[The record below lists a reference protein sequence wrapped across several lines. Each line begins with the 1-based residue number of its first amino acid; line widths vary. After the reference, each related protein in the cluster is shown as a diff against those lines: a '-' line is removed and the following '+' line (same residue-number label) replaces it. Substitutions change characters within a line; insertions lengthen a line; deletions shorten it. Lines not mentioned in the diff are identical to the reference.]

1 LLQVQQEYFCTAQL
15 ISDHQIM
22 STLQRLRALSLR
34 ASGLPSLARAAFR
47 SGAAAAVCSRN
58 FRVCRSL
65 EAVSSSVPRQVSSLQ
80 ARRLSTALPE
90 HNVLLMPALSPTMT
104 QGNIASWLKKIG
116 DKISPGDAIA
126 ELETDKATL
135 GFEAVESGYL
145 AAILV
150 PVGSKDV
157 QVGSPVAV
165 IVEDLASVAA
175 FANYK
180 HTAAPA
186 AAVAPKV
193 ASTPAAAP
201 PAAAAPLPKAAPA
214 PAPAPASPPASSG
227 RIFVSPLAK
236 NIAAAANLSIDAPGS
251 GPRGRVVAADVQARI
266 AAAAAAPP
274 AASPAPGHLASA
286 GAAGSFTDTP
296 NSSVRKII
304 AQRLV
309 ESKQTVPHFYL
320 TIDVRMDAIL
330 ALRSRLNKITNNAPK
345 ISVNDFVVKA
355 SALALRKV
363 PAVNS
368 SWHGDS
374 IRTYNYVDVCIAVA
388 TDGGLITPIVADADV
403 HGVGQIALKSQDL
416 AARARDKKL
425 KPEEF
430 QGGTFSIS
438 NLGMFGIKQFC
449 AIINPPQACI
459 LAVGATEATVVP
471 SDDGK
476 GTAIAQVMTVTL
488 SCDHR
493 VVDGAVGAQ
502 WLKEFKRFM
511 EQPESMML

>member
-1 LLQVQQEYFCTAQL
+1 MRLLRR
-15 ISDHQIM
+15 DIM
-22 STLQRLRALSLR
+22 SALQRLRGVSVR
-34 ASGLPSLARAAFR
+34 ANGLPSLTRAAIR
-47 SGAAAAVCSRN
+47 SGTAAALSRTFFVN
-58 FRVCRSL
+58 RSSP
-65 EAVSSSVPRQVSSLQ
+65 AAACSVPRSVAKFQL
-80 ARRLSTALPE
+80 RGMSTALPE
-90 HNVLLMPALSPTMT
+90 HTVLLMPALSPTMT

-135 GFEAVESGYL
+135 GFEAVESGFL
-145 AAILV
+145 ACILV

-157 QVGSPVAV
+157 QVGTPVAV
-165 IVEDLASVAA
+165 IVDDLASVAA
-175 FANYK
+175 FATYK
-180 HTAAPA
+180 HGAAPA
-186 AAVAPKV
+186 APAAPK
-193 ASTPAAAP
+193 AAAAPAP
-201 PAAAAPLPKAAPA
+201 PAATAPPPKAAAPA
-214 PAPAPASPPASSG
+214 PAPAPAVSSSG
-227 RIFVSPLAK
+227 RIFASPLAK
-236 NIAAAANLSIDAPGS
+236 NIAAAAGLVIDAPGS
-251 GPRGRVVAADVQARI
+251 GPRGRVVAADVNARI
-266 AAAAAAPP
+266 AAAAAAPAP
-274 AASPAPGHLASA
+274 AAAPAAAAAPA
-286 GAAGSFTDTP
+286 GAAGSFTDVP
-296 NSSVRKII
+296 NSSIRKII

-320 TIDVRMDAIL
+320 TIDVRMDAII
-330 ALRSRLNKITNNAPK
+330 ALRARLNKLTNNSPK

-368 SWHGDS
+368 SWNGDS

-388 TDGGLITPIVADADV
+388 TDTGLITPIIADADA

-449 AIINPPQACI
+449 AIINPPQSCI
-459 LAVGATEATVVP
+459 LAVGSTEACVVP
-471 SDDGK
+471 SDDLK

>member
-1 LLQVQQEYFCTAQL
+1 
-15 ISDHQIM
+15 M
-22 STLQRLRALSLR
+22 SNLQRLRVLPLR
-34 ASGLPSLARAAFR
+34 ASNLSMLTR
-47 SGAAAAVCSRN
+47 SALRSNFAAAICARN
-58 FRVCRSL
+58 FRVNRFSEVVSL
-65 EAVSSSVPRQVSSLQ
+65 GTNRHVSNSQL
-80 ARRLSTALPE
+80 RRMSTALPE

-175 FANYK
+175 FANY
-180 HTAAPA
+180 HHSVAPA
-186 AAVAPKV
+186 AATAPK
-193 ASTPAAAP
+193 AGSTPAAASA
-201 PAAAAPLPKAAPA
+201 PAPKVAPA
-214 PAPAPASPPASSG
+214 PAPATSPPASATG
-227 RIFVSPLAK
+227 RIFASPLAK
-236 NIAAAANLSIDAPGS
+236 NIAASANLAIDAPGS
-251 GPRGRVVAADVQARI
+251 GPRGRVIAADVHARI
-266 AAAAAAPP
+266 AAAASTAPAAAPASVPVAP
-274 AASPAPGHLASA
+274 AA
-286 GAAGSFTDTP
+286 AAGSFTDVP

-330 ALRSRLNKITNNAPK
+330 ALRSRLNKITNNSPK

-374 IRTYNYVDVCIAVA
+374 IRTYNYVDICIAVA

-471 SDDGK
+471 SDDLK

-493 VVDGAVGAQ
+493 VVDGAVGAE

>member
-1 LLQVQQEYFCTAQL
+1 
-15 ISDHQIM
+15 M
-22 STLQRLRALSLR
+22 STLQRLRGLSIR
-34 ASGLPSLARAAFR
+34 ASGLPALTR
-47 SGAAAAVCSRN
+47 SALRSCAAV
-58 FRVCRSL
+58 
-65 EAVSSSVPRQVSSLQ
+65 AVSRKFFGNRSSPLVSNIVPRALSNMQL
-80 ARRLSTALPE
+80 RRMSTALPE
-90 HNVLLMPALSPTMT
+90 HTVLLMPALSPTMT
-104 QGNIASWLKKIG
+104 QGNIASWVKKIG

-145 AAILV
+145 AAIIV
-150 PVGSKDV
+150 PVGTKDV

-165 IVEDLASVAA
+165 IVDDLASVAA

-180 HTAAPA
+180 HAGAPASAAPPKASAAPA
-186 AAVAPKV
+186 AVAP
-193 ASTPAAAP
+193 AAP
-201 PAAAAPLPKAAPA
+201 APPPKAAPA
-214 PAPAPASPPASSG
+214 PAAPAAASSG

-236 NIAAAANLSIDAPGS
+236 NIAASANLSIDAPGS
-251 GPRGRVVAADVQARI
+251 GPRGRVVAADVHARI
-266 AAAAAAPP
+266 AAAASSAAAVAP
-274 AASPAPGHLASA
+274 AQVAPA
-286 GAAGSFTDTP
+286 GATGSYTDVP

-320 TIDVRMDAIL
+320 TIDVRMDAII
-330 ALRSRLNKITNNAPK
+330 ALRARLNKITNNAPK

-355 SALALRKV
+355 SALSLRKV

-388 TDGGLITPIVADADV
+388 TDGGLITPIIADADA

>member
-1 LLQVQQEYFCTAQL
+1 
-15 ISDHQIM
+15 M
-22 STLQRLRALSLR
+22 
-34 ASGLPSLARAAFR
+34 
-47 SGAAAAVCSRN
+47 
-58 FRVCRSL
+58 
-65 EAVSSSVPRQVSSLQ
+65 
-80 ARRLSTALPE
+80 STALPE
-90 HNVLLMPALSPTMT
+90 HTVLLMPALSPTMT
-104 QGNIASWLKKIG
+104 QGNIASWVKKIG

-165 IVEDLASVAA
+165 IVDDLASVAA
-175 FANYK
+175 FADYK
-180 HTAAPA
+180 HAGAPA
-186 AAVAPKV
+186 AAAAPK
-193 ASTPAAAP
+193 
-201 PAAAAPLPKAAPA
+201 AAAAPAPAAPAPSAAPAPAPKAAPA
-214 PAPAPASPPASSG
+214 PVPAAASSG
-227 RIFVSPLAK
+227 RIFASPLAK
-236 NIAAAANLSIDAPGS
+236 NLAASANLPIVAPGS
-251 GPRGRVVAADVQARI
+251 GPRGRVVAADVHARI
-266 AAAAAAPP
+266 AAAASAAP
-274 AASPAPGHLASA
+274 SASA
-286 GAAGSFTDTP
+286 GAAGSYTDTP
-296 NSSVRKII
+296 LSNVRKII

-320 TIDVRMDAIL
+320 TVDVRMDAIL
-330 ALRSRLNKITNNAPK
+330 ALRSRLNKITNTSPK

-368 SWHGDS
+368 SWNGDS
-374 IRTYNYVDVCIAVA
+374 IRAYNYVDVCIAVA
-388 TDGGLITPIVADADV
+388 TDGGLITPIVADADAR
-403 HGVGQIALKSQDL
+403 GVGDIARMSQDL

-449 AIINPPQACI
+449 AIINPPQSCI

-502 WLKEFKRFM
+502 WLKEFKGFM
-511 EQPESMML
+511 EQPESMLL

>member
-1 LLQVQQEYFCTAQL
+1 
-15 ISDHQIM
+15 M
-22 STLQRLRALSLR
+22 SALQRLRVLSLR
-34 ASGLPSLARAAFR
+34 ASGLPTLARAALR
-47 SGAAAAVCSRN
+47 SNLAAALCTRN
-58 FRVCRSL
+58 FRVTRSSEVISCGL
-65 EAVSSSVPRQVSSLQ
+65 TRQLSSLQ
-80 ARRLSTALPE
+80 LRRMSTALPE

-180 HTAAPA
+180 HSAAPVVA
-186 AAVAPKV
+186 AAPKAV
-193 ASTPAAAP
+193 STQAAAP
-201 PAAAAPLPKAAPA
+201 PAAAAPAPKAAPA
-214 PAPAPASPPASSG
+214 PAPAASAQG
-227 RIFVSPLAK
+227 RIFASPLAK
-236 NIAAAANLSIDAPGS
+236 NIAAAANFSIDAPGS
-251 GPRGRVVAADVQARI
+251 GPRGRVVAADVHARI
-266 AAAAAAPP
+266 AAATSAAPAAAPSSGHATSAP
-274 AASPAPGHLASA
+274 AV
-286 GAAGSFTDTP
+286 GSFTDVP

-320 TIDVRMDAIL
+320 TIDVRMDAII
-330 ALRSRLNKITNNAPK
+330 ALRSRLNKITNNSPK

-449 AIINPPQACI
+449 AIINPPQSCI

-471 SDDGK
+471 SDDLK

>member
-1 LLQVQQEYFCTAQL
+1 MQMLRR
-15 ISDHQIM
+15 DIM
-22 STLQRLRALSLR
+22 SVLHRLRGVSVR
-34 ASGLPSLARAAFR
+34 ANGLPSLTRTALR
-47 SGAAAAVCSRN
+47 SCSAVALSRTFFVN
-58 FRVCRSL
+58 RSSP
-65 EAVSSSVPRQVSSLQ
+65 AVACSVPRVLAKFQL
-80 ARRLSTALPE
+80 RGMSTALPE
-90 HNVLLMPALSPTMT
+90 HTVLLMPALSPTMT
-104 QGNIASWLKKIG
+104 QGNIASWLKNIG

-145 AAILV
+145 ASILV

-157 QVGSPVAV
+157 QVGTPVAV

-175 FANYK
+175 FASYK
-180 HTAAPA
+180 H
-186 AAVAPKV
+186 AAVPAV
-193 ASTPAAAP
+193 AAAAP
-201 PAAAAPLPKAAPA
+201 PKADVKPAPPAATVPSPKAAAPA
-214 PAPAPASPPASSG
+214 PAPAPAVSSSG
-227 RIFVSPLAK
+227 RIFASPLAK
-236 NIAAAANLSIDAPGS
+236 NIAAAAGLAIDAPGS
-251 GPRGRVVAADVQARI
+251 GPRGRVVAADVNARI
-266 AAAAAAPP
+266 AAAAAAP
-274 AASPAPGHLASA
+274 APAPAPAPVASS
-286 GAAGSFTDTP
+286 GAAGSFTDVP
-296 NSSVRKII
+296 NSSIRKII
-304 AQRLV
+304 AQRLM

-320 TIDVRMDAIL
+320 TIDVRMDAII
-330 ALRSRLNKITNNAPK
+330 ALRSRLNKITNNSPK

-368 SWHGDS
+368 SWNGDS

-388 TDGGLITPIVADADV
+388 TDTGLITPIIADADA

-438 NLGMFGIKQFC
+438 NLGMFGIKQFS
-449 AIINPPQACI
+449 AIINPPQSCI
-459 LAVGATEATVVP
+459 LAVGATEAVVVP
-471 SDDGK
+471 SDDLK